1 MWGGWGL
8 YSNGS
13 LFHTGI
19 DCRVLMQ
26 KQGMHFYAAGG
37 SPLLMASDYI
47 IYSPCCW
54 LGNAFIPWGIKKR
67 GQKSGASSSRPT
79 ISAGICYRLPH
90 RVAYHGIRQRCPGR
104 IEKGGN
110 IKHRSACN
118 LSHNVCIGRH
128 IGALQHNGS
137 NLGVGGDQF
146 PGSGLHLFSAL

>member
-1 MWGGWGL
+1 M

-54 LGNAFIPWGIKKR
+54 LGNAFIPWGIKKKR
-67 GQKSGASSSRPT
+67 SKKWGPQVQDLRYRRESVTGYPIVLFILEYVRDAQAVLRRVVTSNTGRPVT
-79 ISAGICYRLPH
+79 SLTMSA
-90 RVAYHGIRQRCPGR
+90 
-104 IEKGGN
+104 
-110 IKHRSACN
+110 
-118 LSHNVCIGRH
+118 
-128 IGALQHNGS
+128 
-137 NLGVGGDQF
+137 
-146 PGSGLHLFSAL
+146 